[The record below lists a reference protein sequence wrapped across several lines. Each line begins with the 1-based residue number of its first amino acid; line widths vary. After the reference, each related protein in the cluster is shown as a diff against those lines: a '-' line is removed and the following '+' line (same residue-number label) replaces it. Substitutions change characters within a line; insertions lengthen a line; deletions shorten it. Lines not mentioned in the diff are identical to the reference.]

1 MITIKTLNNS
11 LSSLKNRINFDK
23 IANAA
28 ITAQTEL
35 QSTLT
40 TTLGSNVGSEVGG
53 FQSLTQEI
61 DGAVNSN
68 EVVGGG
74 VSLITN
80 NPSGVNLVEEIPSP
94 VIAEL
99 TAIAGLDVVSGI
111 NQTVVSASTP
121 EAIGATVS
129 AVSNKDVEDILPAII
144 AVSPNRLQ
152 SLAGSA
158 VVKELR
164 GGGIGGS
171 FVSTSNISLAAV
183 QRYLDKGM
191 NQPVKDLIEEVDQT
205 IKSVIINLTQ
215 STGKII
221 PLEVIQE
228 ATGLIDNK
236 QYKPAAELIAG
247 YSDLSKIDIETEL
260 NKISTSVKDSVQ
272 STNAAFDGLGT
283 STAPTCVISQYDSYW
298 NGADTS
304 IRNPGGSTGQS
315 WAFTYISS
323 LEELEAELRS
333 ATREITETVIHWTAN
348 YTNQATVG
356 AEQIHNV
363 HLQRGF
369 SGCGYHYIIKR
380 DGRIQRGRPLNRQG
394 AHALDFGHN
403 RYSIGISHV
412 AGYNCTSGTPN
423 PNRYISSDSINTAQW
438 SAQRAFL
445 TAFYRVFPGGQVLGH
460 YQCTTSGKVDPGF
473 DVDAYIRNTF
483 NKTNALQ
490 YANNY
495 RPLSR
500 QQLIVSRTYGQSSA
514 RGTLV

>member
-74 VSLITN
+74 VSLITKS
-80 NPSGVNLVEEIPSP
+80 PSGVNLVEEISSS

-111 NQTVVSASTP
+111 NKTIISASTP

-129 AVSNKDVEDILPAII
+129 AVSNKDIEDILSAII
-144 AVSPNRLQ
+144 AVSPSRLQ
-152 SLAGSA
+152 SSAGSA
-158 VVKELR
+158 VVKELK
-164 GGGIGGS
+164 GGGIGKL

-215 STGKII
+215 STGKLI
-221 PLEVIQE
+221 PLKVIQE

-236 QYKPAAELIAG
+236 QYKTAAELIAG
-247 YSDLSKIDIETEL
+247 YSSLSVIDIETEL
-260 NKISTSVKDSVQ
+260 AKISTSVKDSVQ
-272 STNAAFDGLGT
+272 STNTTFDNLGT
-283 STAPTCVISQYDSYW
+283 STAPSCVISQYDSYW
-298 NGADTS
+298 NGANTS
-304 IRNPGGSTGQS
+304 TKNPGGSTGQS
-315 WAFTYISS
+315 YAFTYISC

-333 ATREITETVIHWTAN
+333 ATREITETIIHWTAN

-363 HLQRGF
+363 HKQRGF
-369 SGCGYHYIIKR
+369 NGCGYHYIIRR
-380 DGRIQRGRPLNRQG
+380 DGRIQRGRPVNQQG
-394 AHALDFGHN
+394 AHARDFGHN

-412 AGYNCTSGTPN
+412 AGYNCVSGTPN
-423 PNRYISSDSINTAQW
+423 PERYVSADSINTAQW
-438 SAQRAFL
+438 KAQKDFL

-473 DVDAYIRNTF
+473 DVDAYIKNTF

-490 YANNY
+490 YANSQA
-495 RPLSR
+495 PLTR
-500 QQLIVSRTYGQSSA
+500 QELISA
-514 RGTLV
+514 RGTV